1 MIRRRDY
8 KFFTEKVVIITENYR
23 LIRLILVI
31 ITIMSIK
38 IDEKD
43 LAILALIQED
53 SQRTA
58 KQIAKKIGAPLTTVF
73 AKTKR
78 MQEQGIIR
86 GYHAVVAAE
95 KLGAGTSAFILAS
108 VSYRSKA
115 DGAPVSQRTVAEE
128 IAKFAEVQEV
138 HIITGD
144 WDLLVKLRAASVDAI
159 GKFVVD
165 KLRLISGLEK
175 TLTCMVFETVKETT
189 AVALPV
195 KKSVRAQLE
204 VA

>member
-1 MIRRRDY
+1 MTAKLD
-8 KFFTEKVVIITENYR
+8 
-23 LIRLILVI
+23 
-31 ITIMSIK
+31 
-38 IDEKD
+38 DKD

-53 SQRTA
+53 SQLTA
-58 KQIAKKIGAPLTTVF
+58 KKIAKKINAPLTTVF

-78 MQEQGIIR
+78 MEEQGIIKNYR
-86 GYHAVVAAE
+86 AILSGE

-108 VSYRSKA
+108 VSYRSKT

-128 IAKFAEVQEV
+128 IARFAEVQEV

-144 WDLLVKLRAASVDAI
+144 WDLLVKLQAASVDAI

-189 AVALPV
+189 SVPLPL
-195 KKSVRAQLE
+195 KRASRT
-204 VA
+204 